1 MVAID
6 KIEIID
12 IEKNGNTY
20 KINVKFA
27 SQQINYTTDK
37 ENKIIDGSKTEIVKV
52 VEKWTFVRNILSKN
66 QTWFIEK
73 IEEV

>member
-1 MVAID
+1 ML
-6 KIEIID
+6 
-12 IEKNGNTY
+12 
-20 KINVKFA
+20 
-27 SQQINYTTDK
+27 SLLH
-37 ENKIIDGSKTEIVKV
+37 KTEIVKV